1 MGRMQLAWQILTN
14 SVLAGR
20 IQDLLQ
26 ASESPKITASATASA
41 PEITPPPA
49 KIHRSDAVTVLATLQ
64 REGRLVDFLME
75 PIESYSDA
83 QIGAAVRDIHR
94 LCAAALHRQLGIQP
108 VLSGEEGSTVTVDA
122 KSDPGRLRVTG
133 ETIGAGPFVG
143 RLIHHGWQI
152 SKSELPQWTGSAAT
166 TGIIAPAEVEMPR
179 I

>member
-14 SVLAGR
+14 SGLAGR
-20 IQDLLQ
+20 IQDLLK
-26 ASESPKITASATASA
+26 AAESPKITAPATEPA
-41 PEITPPPA
+41 PVVRTPPA
-49 KIHRSDAVTVLATLQ
+49 QNLRSDAVTLLATLQ

-94 LCAAALHRQLGIQP
+94 LCGAALHRQLGIQP
-108 VLSGEEGSTVTVDA
+108 VVSGEEGSMVTLDTQP
-122 KSDPGRLRVTG
+122 DPGRMRVTG

-152 SKSELPQWTGSAAT
+152 TRSELPQWTGSAAT